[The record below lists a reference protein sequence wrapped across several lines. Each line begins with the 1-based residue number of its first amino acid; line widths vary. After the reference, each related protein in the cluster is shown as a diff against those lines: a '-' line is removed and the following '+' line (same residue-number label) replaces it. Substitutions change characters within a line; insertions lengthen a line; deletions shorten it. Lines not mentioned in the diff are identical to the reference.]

1 MATQRG
7 FYPSGAAFEFMPE
20 LVGAF
25 VQVERLASQQPDLF
39 QRLNEFQPHVLVGYA
54 SVLEAL
60 GVARRVAA
68 LDGIAT
74 NREFER
80 ATYATCAAVHRVD
93 LWRAGPRPLRH
104 RRVLVLV
111 DGCPT
116 HGGAH
121 INADWAIVEI
131 VDSQY
136 RPVPPGQLGDKVV
149 ITNLANRVQPFI
161 RYEVDDRI
169 ALATQP
175 CGCGSRLPRI
185 ERIEGRTGD
194 LFWTRDA
201 NGDDR
206 MLSGVLLHAAV
217 DAIPEIREWQ
227 AIQTERNRIELHL
240 QLARGAL
247 PSPAEVR
254 SLVLAKLIELGLPR
268 NLGRRANRARLEH
281 DPATGKR
288 RRMISKVGPP
298 QPFFAAAS
306 DAAVPTNSLPVV

>member
-1 MATQRG
+1 VRQYIESTFG
-7 FYPSGAAFEFMPE
+7 VP
-20 LVGAF
+20 
-25 VQVERLASQQPDLF
+25 
-39 QRLNEFQPHVLVGYA
+39 VL
-54 SVLEAL
+54 
-60 GVARRVAA
+60 
-68 LDGIAT
+68 DH
-74 NREFER
+74 
-80 ATYATCAAVHRVD
+80 YATGEC
-93 LWRAGPRPLRH
+93 LFLS
-104 RRVLVLV
+104 

-136 RPVPPGQLGDKVV
+136 RPVPPGQLGDKVL

-240 QLARGAL
+240 QLARGAS

-254 SLVLAKLIELGLPR
+254 SLVLAKLIELGLPCEVSVDVR
-268 NLGRRANRARLEH
+268 IVRALEH